1 MDDNYYNIL
10 ILDKNC
16 SKEDVKKQYHKL
28 SLKYHPDKNDG
39 VCSETACDEFRK
51 IHDAYDT
58 LYDDEKR
65 KIYDLKLLFK
75 DIDLTEDD
83 YKLMFSYYNDFIES
97 KEYRLML
104 LLYKS
109 IPKNVKE
116 DILRKFKYRNTQIVK
131 AEKSIDI
138 MYLDNDDFINLII
151 KKSDYDTALLKVIY
165 VFSKTGTYYLYLRK
179 PPSKIIID
187 NLDSHFTLNFYI
199 L

>member
-1 MDDNYYNIL
+1 MDNYYKIL

-28 SLKYHPDKNDG
+28 SLKYHPDKNDSG
-39 VCSETACDEFRK
+39 CSETACDEFRR
-51 IHDAYDT
+51 IHEAYDT

-65 KIYDLKLLFK
+65 KIYDLKLLFG

-116 DILRKFKYRNTQIVK
+116 KILRKFKYKNTQIVK

-138 MYLDNDDFINLII
+138 MYLDNDDCINLII
-151 KKSDYDTALLKVIY
+151 KNSDYDSSILKVIY

>member
-1 MDDNYYNIL
+1 
-10 ILDKNC
+10 
-16 SKEDVKKQYHKL
+16 
-28 SLKYHPDKNDG
+28 
-39 VCSETACDEFRK
+39 
-51 IHDAYDT
+51 
-58 LYDDEKR
+58 
-65 KIYDLKLLFK
+65 
-75 DIDLTEDD
+75 
-83 YKLMFSYYNDFIES
+83 
-97 KEYRLML
+97 ML